1 MEYGHRDKQGQR
13 AFFTAIS
20 RQLGKPGGAA
30 SSDKI
35 TPSTSA
41 QRLANYRLAEQGT
54 DRNASAVPQ
63 LCKNIPFMDQMV
75 MVLHKHHQYSQSLW
89 LDIDLLPIFN
99 QIKSVGIQLEIQ
111 EPAFHVSAYILIFR
125 FRIQIPS
132 RFDRL
137 NES

>member
-1 MEYGHRDKQGQR
+1 
-13 AFFTAIS
+13 
-20 RQLGKPGGAA
+20 
-30 SSDKI
+30 
-35 TPSTSA
+35 
-41 QRLANYRLAEQGT
+41 
-54 DRNASAVPQ
+54 
-63 LCKNIPFMDQMV
+63 

-111 EPAFHVSAYILIFR
+111 EPIFHVSAYIFIFR

>member
-1 MEYGHRDKQGQR
+1 MEYGHRDEQGQR
-13 AFFTAIS
+13 AFL

-41 QRLANYRLAEQGT
+41 QRLANYRLAEQGP
-54 DRNASAVPQ
+54 DRNVSAVPQ
-63 LCKNIPFMDQMV
+63 LCKNILFVDRMV
-75 MVLHKHHQYSQSLW
+75 MVLHEHHQYSQSLW

-111 EPAFHVSAYILIFR
+111 EPIFHVSAYIFIFR
-125 FRIQIPS
+125 LRIQIPS